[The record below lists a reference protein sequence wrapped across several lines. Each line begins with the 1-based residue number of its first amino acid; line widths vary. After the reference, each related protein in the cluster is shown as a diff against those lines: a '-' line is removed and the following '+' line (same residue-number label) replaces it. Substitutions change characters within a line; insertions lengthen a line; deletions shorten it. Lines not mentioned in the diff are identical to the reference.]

1 MNGLPGS
8 FGEVSPDAPF
18 ERQKDSPVSSE
29 FWRQRAKIGRKKRLK
44 NSPKA
49 IF

>member
-18 ERQKDSPVSSE
+18 ERQKDSPVSSG
-29 FWRQRAKIGRKKRLK
+29 FWRQRAKSGEK
-44 NSPKA
+44 NG
-49 IF
+49 